1 MRLRQTCK
9 SAQYLQV
16 RCESHLAIL
25 SAHNDTAAPLAIQ
38 GVLQGGIL
46 ADNQTHSLSTDD
58 LQTSRR
64 LQTSLPDRVTVADP
78 DGSGDDSDAEL
89 FAIVRKLKL
98 GATVPVQPPPGPKAS
113 LSQGDDPDRSLSE
126 GSFPSPGT
134 RARAEK
140 RRRTEAAKDTPYVPP
155 RGTRAASM
163 MEHERLQ
170 GSPVRRR

>member
-1 MRLRQTCK
+1 MQC
-9 SAQYLQV
+9 LQV
-16 RCESHLAIL
+16 RRESHLAIL
-25 SAHNDTAAPLAIQ
+25 SAHNDTAAALAIQ
-38 GVLQGGIL
+38 GVLQGGLL
-46 ADNQTHSLSTDD
+46 ADNQTHSPSNDD

-64 LQTSLPDRVTVADP
+64 LQTSLPDSAAVADP

-98 GATVPVQPPPGPKAS
+98 DATAPVQPPPRPKGG
-113 LSQGDDPDRSLSE
+113 LRQDLDRSSSE
-126 GSFPSPGT
+126 GSFTSPGT

-140 RRRTEAAKDTPYVPP
+140 RLRTQAAKATPYVPP

-170 GSPVRRR
+170 QAPVRRR